1 MPELAN
7 LKVMTVLA
15 GAPVGGAE
23 TFFTSLSTA
32 FVQAGFDVHSVL
44 KANSGRE
51 LALDHSGIRYETAP
65 FSTPFDWTTRRVIR
79 RNAAEFRPDVVL
91 AFAGRAARF
100 VPRGSYKVVGRLG
113 GYYNLRNFRKCDYL
127 ICNSPSVLRH
137 VIEKGWPARRV
148 TLIPNFSSIAE
159 GRRVN
164 RADLATPETAP
175 LAIALGRLHRN
186 KGLDLL
192 IRAASNIP
200 ELFVWIAGEGPERA
214 NLEQLS
220 REQQVS
226 GRIRFLGWRNDRAS
240 LYAAADICVYPSR
253 EEPFGNVVVEAWS
266 CGTPLIT
273 TATAGPSWLV
283 RDNEDALLVP
293 AESVGALTNALRSL
307 LNSRELRE
315 RLVVAGK
322 RRVADEFSQPAIVKR
337 YAETFRGLMA

>member
-1 MPELAN
+1 MN

-15 GAPVGGAE
+15 GAPFGGAE
-23 TFFTSLSTA
+23 TFFTSLTTA
-32 FVQAGFDVHSVL
+32 FAQAGFEVRSVL
-44 KANSGRE
+44 KANPGRE
-51 LALDHSGIRYETAP
+51 TALDQSRINYATAP
-65 FSTPFDWTTRRVIR
+65 FSAPFDWTTRAVIR
-79 RNAAEFRPDVVL
+79 RNAAEFRPDVIL

-100 VPRGSYKVVGRLG
+100 IPRGPYKVVGRLG
-113 GYYNLRNFRKCDYL
+113 GYYNLANFRQCDHL
-127 ICNSPSVLRH
+127 VCNSPSVLRH
-137 VIEKGWPARRV
+137 VVEKGWPAAGV
-148 TLIPNFSSIAE
+148 TVIPNFPSIAE
-159 GRRVN
+159 SRAAN
-164 RADLATPETAP
+164 RADLATPDSAP
-175 LAIALGRLHRN
+175 LAVALGRLHRN

-220 REQQVS
+220 RELQVS
-226 GRIRFLGWRNDRAS
+226 GRVRFLGWRSDRGA

-273 TATAGPSWLV
+273 TGTAGPAWLV

-293 AESVGALTNALRSL
+293 VENIGALTTAIRSL

-315 RLVVAGK
+315 RLAVAGK
-322 RRVADEFSQPAIVKR
+322 RRVAEEFSEPAIVRR
-337 YAETFRGLMA
+337 YAETFRGLMV

>member
-1 MPELAN
+1 MN

-32 FVQAGFDVHSVL
+32 FAQAGFEVRSIL
-44 KANSGRE
+44 KANSSRE
-51 LALDHSGIRYETAP
+51 VSLDNAGIKYAIAP
-65 FSTPFDWTTRRVIR
+65 FSAVFDWSTRGVIR
-79 RNAAEFRPDVVL
+79 RNAAEFCPDVIL

-100 VPRGSYKVVGRLG
+100 IPRGPYKVVGRLG
-113 GYYNLRNFRKCDYL
+113 GYYNVRNFRRCDHL

-137 VIEKGWPARRV
+137 VIESGWPARRA
-148 TLIPNFSSIAE
+148 TLIPNFPSVTE
-159 GRRVN
+159 TRPVN
-164 RADLATPETAP
+164 RADLATPDSAP
-175 LAIALGRLHRN
+175 LALALGRLHPN

-214 NLEQLS
+214 GLEQLS
-220 REQQVS
+220 RELQISDRV
-226 GRIRFLGWRNDRAS
+226 RFLGWRSDRAA
-240 LYAAADICVYPSR
+240 LFAAADICVYPSR

-283 RDNEDALLVP
+283 HDDDDAVLVP
-293 AESVGALTNALRSL
+293 VESVAALAKGIRSVL
-307 LNSRELRE
+307 DSRQLRE
-315 RLVVAGK
+315 RLVLAGK
-322 RRVADEFSQPAIVKR
+322 RRVAAEFSEPAIVKR
-337 YAETFRGLMA
+337 YTETFRGLMA